1 MAKKK
6 QNYTDMVHDS
16 IRRFK
21 KIREQ
26 DLGDNEV
33 FISTINEV
41 IQDLFEKNQFD
52 WEERNA
58 EPKKQSKT
66 GVPQILTQKGND
78 KNG

>member
-6 QNYTDMVHDS
+6 QNYTDMVHES

-33 FISTINEV
+33 FTLTINEV
-41 IQDLFEKNQFD
+41 IQKLFEKNQDD
-52 WEERNA
+52 WEERNV
-58 EPKKQSKT
+58 EPKKQAKT
-66 GVPQILTQKGND
+66 CVREILTQKGTD
-78 KNG
+78 KTE